1 MDENGRQ
8 YVGGVNCLGQHAHE
22 EFMATKNLYGK
33 ACGTYFYQYVQS
45 FLPGE
50 IQSYEEAHR
59 IGLEFAGKSFPGY
72 EVLVAT
78 HLDAHDDSGVQRVH
92 NHFIVNSVSFKD
104 GRKIHFTPNTLQELR
119 KISDDICRDHGLSV
133 LPPSERR
140 NGQGIGT
147 REYRAT
153 MRGEGWKFGLIND
166 IDTAMTQAGDRRE
179 FCDILASVGYS
190 VTWTDERKYI
200 TFTCPNGR
208 KVRDNKLQNTPAV
221 SPMDKLKAASRTAVK
236 TIEETPYQ
244 PIVYAIPKEDWNAF
258 REWTKQAV
266 TFQPTLYQQIAELT
280 TKEESQAYTDEM
292 WNEIRNWAQKVT
304 GNVQKTA
311 ESIVPRV
318 QTLLNQNK
326 ELLEQ
331 DGRMREQFIS
341 GLDLKETNR
350 IKEFKD
356 LLTGMKRWI
365 VTMMVSTAIGSAAL
379 SAVICLLMR

>member
-1 MDENGRQ
+1 MNSE
-8 YVGGVNCLGQHAHE
+8 
-22 EFMATKNLYGK
+22 
-33 ACGTYFYQYVQS
+33 
-45 FLPGE
+45 
-50 IQSYEEAHR
+50 YE
-59 IGLEFAGKSFPGY
+59 
-72 EVLVAT
+72 
-78 HLDAHDDSGVQRVH
+78 
-92 NHFIVNSVSFKD
+92 
-104 GRKIHFTPNTLQELR
+104 
-119 KISDDICRDHGLSV
+119 
-133 LPPSERR
+133 
-140 NGQGIGT
+140 
-147 REYRAT
+147 
-153 MRGEGWKFGLIND
+153 
-166 IDTAMTQAGDRRE
+166 
-179 FCDILASVGYS
+179 
-190 VTWTDERKYI
+190 
-200 TFTCPNGR
+200 
-208 KVRDNKLQNTPAV
+208 NKLQNTPAV
-221 SPMDKLKAASRTAVK
+221 SPMDKLKAASRTAVR

-280 TKEESQAYTDEM
+280 TRQEAKDYTDEI

-304 GNVQKTA
+304 GNVQKTS

>member
-1 MDENGRQ
+1 MNSE
-8 YVGGVNCLGQHAHE
+8 
-22 EFMATKNLYGK
+22 
-33 ACGTYFYQYVQS
+33 
-45 FLPGE
+45 
-50 IQSYEEAHR
+50 YE
-59 IGLEFAGKSFPGY
+59 
-72 EVLVAT
+72 
-78 HLDAHDDSGVQRVH
+78 
-92 NHFIVNSVSFKD
+92 
-104 GRKIHFTPNTLQELR
+104 
-119 KISDDICRDHGLSV
+119 
-133 LPPSERR
+133 
-140 NGQGIGT
+140 
-147 REYRAT
+147 
-153 MRGEGWKFGLIND
+153 
-166 IDTAMTQAGDRRE
+166 
-179 FCDILASVGYS
+179 
-190 VTWTDERKYI
+190 
-200 TFTCPNGR
+200 
-208 KVRDNKLQNTPAV
+208 NKLQNTPAV
-221 SPMDKLKAASRTAVK
+221 SPMDKLKAASKTAVR

-266 TFQPTLYQQIAELT
+266 TFQPTLYQQIAALT
-280 TKEESQAYTDEM
+280 TKKESEAYTDEM

-350 IKEFKD
+350 IKEFTD
-356 LLTGMKRWI
+356 LLSDMKRWI

>member
-1 MDENGRQ
+1 MNSE
-8 YVGGVNCLGQHAHE
+8 
-22 EFMATKNLYGK
+22 
-33 ACGTYFYQYVQS
+33 
-45 FLPGE
+45 
-50 IQSYEEAHR
+50 YE
-59 IGLEFAGKSFPGY
+59 
-72 EVLVAT
+72 
-78 HLDAHDDSGVQRVH
+78 
-92 NHFIVNSVSFKD
+92 
-104 GRKIHFTPNTLQELR
+104 
-119 KISDDICRDHGLSV
+119 
-133 LPPSERR
+133 
-140 NGQGIGT
+140 
-147 REYRAT
+147 
-153 MRGEGWKFGLIND
+153 
-166 IDTAMTQAGDRRE
+166 
-179 FCDILASVGYS
+179 
-190 VTWTDERKYI
+190 
-200 TFTCPNGR
+200 
-208 KVRDNKLQNTPAV
+208 NKLQNTPAV
-221 SPMDKLKAASRTAVK
+221 SSMDKLKAASRTAVK

-266 TFQPTLYQQIAELT
+266 TFQPTLYQQIAELIT
-280 TKEESQAYTDEM
+280 RQEAKDYTDEM
-292 WNEIRNWAQKVT
+292 WNEIRNWAEDVT

-341 GLDLKETNR
+341 NLVLKETSR

>member
-1 MDENGRQ
+1 MNSE
-8 YVGGVNCLGQHAHE
+8 
-22 EFMATKNLYGK
+22 
-33 ACGTYFYQYVQS
+33 
-45 FLPGE
+45 
-50 IQSYEEAHR
+50 YE
-59 IGLEFAGKSFPGY
+59 
-72 EVLVAT
+72 
-78 HLDAHDDSGVQRVH
+78 
-92 NHFIVNSVSFKD
+92 
-104 GRKIHFTPNTLQELR
+104 
-119 KISDDICRDHGLSV
+119 
-133 LPPSERR
+133 
-140 NGQGIGT
+140 
-147 REYRAT
+147 
-153 MRGEGWKFGLIND
+153 
-166 IDTAMTQAGDRRE
+166 
-179 FCDILASVGYS
+179 
-190 VTWTDERKYI
+190 
-200 TFTCPNGR
+200 
-208 KVRDNKLQNTPAV
+208 NKLQNTPTV
-221 SPMDKLKAASRTAVK
+221 SSMDKLKAASRTAVK

-266 TFQPTLYQQIAELT
+266 TFQPTLYQQIAALT
-280 TKEESQAYTDEM
+280 TKEESQVHTDEI
-292 WNEIRNWAQKVT
+292 WNEIRNWAEDVT

-379 SAVICLLMR
+379 SAVICLLMK

>member
-1 MDENGRQ
+1 MNSE
-8 YVGGVNCLGQHAHE
+8 
-22 EFMATKNLYGK
+22 
-33 ACGTYFYQYVQS
+33 
-45 FLPGE
+45 
-50 IQSYEEAHR
+50 YE
-59 IGLEFAGKSFPGY
+59 
-72 EVLVAT
+72 
-78 HLDAHDDSGVQRVH
+78 
-92 NHFIVNSVSFKD
+92 
-104 GRKIHFTPNTLQELR
+104 
-119 KISDDICRDHGLSV
+119 
-133 LPPSERR
+133 
-140 NGQGIGT
+140 
-147 REYRAT
+147 
-153 MRGEGWKFGLIND
+153 
-166 IDTAMTQAGDRRE
+166 
-179 FCDILASVGYS
+179 
-190 VTWTDERKYI
+190 
-200 TFTCPNGR
+200 
-208 KVRDNKLQNTPAV
+208 NKLQNTPAV

-244 PIVYAIPKEDWNAF
+244 PIVYALPKEDWNAF

-266 TFQPTLYQQIAELT
+266 AFQPTLYQQIAALT
-280 TKEESQAYTDEM
+280 TKEESQAYTDEI
-292 WNEIRNWAQKVT
+292 WNEIRNWAEDVT

-365 VTMMVSTAIGSAAL
+365 VMMMVSTAIGSAAL

>member
-1 MDENGRQ
+1 MNSE
-8 YVGGVNCLGQHAHE
+8 
-22 EFMATKNLYGK
+22 
-33 ACGTYFYQYVQS
+33 
-45 FLPGE
+45 
-50 IQSYEEAHR
+50 YE
-59 IGLEFAGKSFPGY
+59 
-72 EVLVAT
+72 
-78 HLDAHDDSGVQRVH
+78 
-92 NHFIVNSVSFKD
+92 
-104 GRKIHFTPNTLQELR
+104 
-119 KISDDICRDHGLSV
+119 
-133 LPPSERR
+133 
-140 NGQGIGT
+140 
-147 REYRAT
+147 
-153 MRGEGWKFGLIND
+153 
-166 IDTAMTQAGDRRE
+166 
-179 FCDILASVGYS
+179 
-190 VTWTDERKYI
+190 
-200 TFTCPNGR
+200 
-208 KVRDNKLQNTPAV
+208 NKLQNTPAV

-236 TIEETPYQ
+236 TIEKTPYQ

-280 TKEESQAYTDEM
+280 TKKESEAYTDEI
-292 WNEIRNWAQKVT
+292 WNEIRSWAEDVT

-350 IKEFKD
+350 IKEFKN

-365 VTMMVSTAIGSAAL
+365 ITMMVSTAIGSAAL

>member
-1 MDENGRQ
+1 MNSE
-8 YVGGVNCLGQHAHE
+8 
-22 EFMATKNLYGK
+22 
-33 ACGTYFYQYVQS
+33 
-45 FLPGE
+45 
-50 IQSYEEAHR
+50 YE
-59 IGLEFAGKSFPGY
+59 
-72 EVLVAT
+72 
-78 HLDAHDDSGVQRVH
+78 
-92 NHFIVNSVSFKD
+92 
-104 GRKIHFTPNTLQELR
+104 
-119 KISDDICRDHGLSV
+119 
-133 LPPSERR
+133 
-140 NGQGIGT
+140 
-147 REYRAT
+147 
-153 MRGEGWKFGLIND
+153 
-166 IDTAMTQAGDRRE
+166 
-179 FCDILASVGYS
+179 
-190 VTWTDERKYI
+190 
-200 TFTCPNGR
+200 
-208 KVRDNKLQNTPAV
+208 NKLQNAPAV
-221 SPMDKLKAASRTAVK
+221 SPMDKLKAASKTAVK

-266 TFQPTLYQQIAELT
+266 TFQPTLYQQIAALT
-280 TKEESQAYTDEM
+280 TKKESEAYTDEM

>member
-1 MDENGRQ
+1 MNSE
-8 YVGGVNCLGQHAHE
+8 
-22 EFMATKNLYGK
+22 
-33 ACGTYFYQYVQS
+33 
-45 FLPGE
+45 
-50 IQSYEEAHR
+50 YE
-59 IGLEFAGKSFPGY
+59 
-72 EVLVAT
+72 
-78 HLDAHDDSGVQRVH
+78 
-92 NHFIVNSVSFKD
+92 
-104 GRKIHFTPNTLQELR
+104 
-119 KISDDICRDHGLSV
+119 
-133 LPPSERR
+133 
-140 NGQGIGT
+140 
-147 REYRAT
+147 
-153 MRGEGWKFGLIND
+153 
-166 IDTAMTQAGDRRE
+166 
-179 FCDILASVGYS
+179 
-190 VTWTDERKYI
+190 
-200 TFTCPNGR
+200 
-208 KVRDNKLQNTPAV
+208 NKLQNTPAV

-280 TKEESQAYTDEM
+280 TKEETQAYTDEM

>member
-1 MDENGRQ
+1 MNSE
-8 YVGGVNCLGQHAHE
+8 
-22 EFMATKNLYGK
+22 
-33 ACGTYFYQYVQS
+33 
-45 FLPGE
+45 
-50 IQSYEEAHR
+50 YE
-59 IGLEFAGKSFPGY
+59 
-72 EVLVAT
+72 
-78 HLDAHDDSGVQRVH
+78 
-92 NHFIVNSVSFKD
+92 
-104 GRKIHFTPNTLQELR
+104 
-119 KISDDICRDHGLSV
+119 
-133 LPPSERR
+133 
-140 NGQGIGT
+140 
-147 REYRAT
+147 
-153 MRGEGWKFGLIND
+153 
-166 IDTAMTQAGDRRE
+166 
-179 FCDILASVGYS
+179 
-190 VTWTDERKYI
+190 
-200 TFTCPNGR
+200 
-208 KVRDNKLQNTPAV
+208 NKLQNTPAV
-221 SPMDKLKAASRTAVK
+221 SSMDKLKAASRTAVK

-292 WNEIRNWAQKVT
+292 WEGVRNWVQKVT